1 MSPKRTLERLKYKIL
16 PAVGSGSFPA
26 EGTVAD
32 LLFDIPYFFLA
43 KIIPPIDVVNEV
55 LQKGVM
61 DAGMSGGC
69 KWKPLQLD
77 AKSYAELAAYLRQ
90 LDFVNNQPPDWVKT
104 HPDWHCWCAELVLGI
119 PALENR
125 RQSAEI
131 SELDAQARAAS
142 KAGDEQLA
150 ASLLLRANELCAEH
164 SRFVNGHRASQPK
177 LPLFR
182 RPVTKRK
189 LKRRA

>member
-16 PAVGSGSFPA
+16 PAVGSGSFPT

-104 HPDWHCWCAELVLGI
+104 HPDWHCWCAELVLESLHWRTGGSRPKSVNSTLRPEPQVRPETNNSPHLSSYGPMSYAQSI
-119 PALENR
+119 VAL
-125 RQSAEI
+125 
-131 SELDAQARAAS
+131 
-142 KAGDEQLA
+142 
-150 ASLLLRANELCAEH
+150 
-164 SRFVNGHRASQPK
+164 
-177 LPLFR
+177 
-182 RPVTKRK
+182 
-189 LKRRA
+189 